1 MTVDIEKTF
10 DSLSHSFLL
19 ACLKKFGFG
28 HDFIRWVKILLESQ
42 KSYIIKAGTTTS
54 YFNLEKCARQGG
66 PVSAYLFILCLE
78 VLFLLVKANHKIRG
92 VNVFQYTYLYT
103 AYSDDTTFFLKN
115 KNSIR
120 QIMET
125 FHTFSQYSCLKNN
138 YKKCENAGI
147 GALKSVK
154 VAVCGMKC
162 VDLCKDT
169 IRITG
174 IHFSY
179 NKTKQDKTNFFETI
193 SKIQNALKIWRMR
206 SLTLE
211 GKIMM
216 IKVNDEFNK

>member
-1 MTVDIEKTF
+1 MTADIEKTF

-19 ACLKKFGFG
+19 SCLKKFGFG
-28 HDFIRWVKILLESQ
+28 HDFIRLLERQ

-54 YFNLEKCARQGG
+54 YFNLEKCARQGD

-103 AYSDDTTFFLKN
+103 AYSDDTTYFLKN

-125 FHTFSQYSCLKNN
+125 FHTFSQCSCLKNN

-169 IRITG
+169 IRLTG

-179 NKTKQDKTNFFETI
+179 NKTKQDETNFFETI